1 MNNFIIKIIEE
12 ELSMNNKKIVVRF
25 PPEPNGYLH
34 LGHAKSI
41 YINSMIA
48 KKFNGTLNLRFDDT
62 NPEKETEEYVNAI
75 KKDAFWLV
83 DNFENI
89 FWTSNYFDTIYEA
102 AILLINKGLA
112 YVDDSSID
120 DIKNMRGSFY
130 ENGIESA
137 YRNRT
142 INENIN
148 LFMNMKN
155 GHYENGE
162 KVLRAKIDMN
172 HPNINMR
179 DPVIYRI
186 KHAYHHNTKNKWCI
200 YPMYDF
206 AHPISDGIEGIT
218 HSLCT
223 LEFEDHR
230 ILYNWFVEHCK
241 ELLNS
246 EPLEIEFSKLDISGV
261 ILSKRKLTSFV
272 ANNYADSW
280 ADPVLPTIS
289 GLRNRGITPDIIFDF
304 LDNIGVSKNNSIIDY
319 ELFNDSI
326 RNNLNPTAIRTMS
339 IIDPVEIFIEN
350 FKEHFPNPIEINVP
364 LHPKNKELG
373 ERTVLLS
380 EHCYI
385 ENSDVSLNPDPD
397 FWRVYKNNWIRLKYA
412 YNLFIKDIIEIE
424 GKIKVIAEIDPFS
437 EHPKNAKHKAKS
449 AIHWISSI
457 DSTKHNLFLYDN
469 IIINDEFNKNSKI
482 EKSILIHKDIIK
494 SDTKYFEF
502 ERYGYVYFNDNNFHL
517 LTKLKSNFS
526 KVN

>member
-1 MNNFIIKIIEE
+1 MNNFITKIIED
-12 ELSMNNKKIVVRF
+12 ELSIKNKKIVLRF

-41 YINSMIA
+41 YLNSMIA

-62 NPEKETEEYVNAI
+62 NPDKETEEYVEAI

-83 DNFENI
+83 DNFDNI

-102 AILLINKGLA
+102 AILLIKKGIA
-112 YVDDSSID
+112 YVDDSSIE
-120 DIKNMRGSFY
+120 DIKNMRGSFH
-130 ENGIESA
+130 ENGIESPF
-137 YRNRT
+137 RNRT
-142 INENIN
+142 IEENLS
-148 LFMNMKN
+148 LFINMKN
-155 GHYENGE
+155 GFYANGE

-186 KHAYHHNTKNKWCI
+186 KHAYHHNTKDKWCI

-206 AHPISDGIEGIT
+206 AHPLSDGIEGIT

-246 EPLEIEFSKLDISGV
+246 EPIEIEFSKLDVSGIV
-261 ILSKRKLTSFV
+261 LSKRKLTAIV
-272 ANNYADSW
+272 NNKSVDSW
-280 ADPVLPTIS
+280 NDQVMPTIS
-289 GLRNRGITPDIIFDF
+289 GLRNKGITPEIIFDF
-304 LDNIGVSKNNSIIDY
+304 LDNVGISKNNSTIDY
-319 ELFNDSI
+319 ELFNNSI
-326 RNNLNPTAIRTMS
+326 RNNLNPTALRTMA

-350 FKEHFPNPIEINVP
+350 FKEHFTSPIEIKAP

-373 ERTVLLS
+373 DRTILLT

-385 ENSDVSLNPDPD
+385 DKSDVSLTPGPN

-412 YNLFIKDIIEIE
+412 YNLFIKDIIEYNGI
-424 GKIKVIAEIDPFS
+424 IKVIAEIDPLS
-437 EHPKNAKHKAKS
+437 SNPKLASHKAKA
-449 AIHWISSI
+449 AIHWMSDI
-457 DSTKHNLFLYDN
+457 DSIEHNLFIYDN
-469 IIINDEFNKNSKI
+469 IIIDNEFNPNAKIKKN
-482 EKSILIHKDIIK
+482 ILIHKNTFDLNN
-494 SDTKYFEF
+494 KYFEF
-502 ERYGYVYFNDNNFHL
+502 ERYGYTYFDNNNFHL
-517 LTKLKSNFS
+517 LTKLNSNF
-526 KVN
+526 